1 MSQGNVHVILAGQE
15 RVVAVPS
22 RQKAACWLT
31 AWCVA
36 DTESVS
42 VASVCVI
49 TTYALESSVK
59 SVPPAQTPVSHNG
72 KKKYI

>member
-1 MSQGNVHVILAGQE
+1 MSQGNARVIPAGQV
-15 RVVAVPS
+15 RAAAVPYL
-22 RQKAACWLT
+22 QKAACRLT
-31 AWCVA
+31 ARCVA

-49 TTYALESSVK
+49 TTDALERSVK

-72 KKKYI
+72 K